1 MLQPFYS
8 CSSLVLESP
17 SFLDATPS
25 ARRLRGGRPTCLCA
39 LHSLVLSCEIS
50 TRIRLRSLPLS
61 RVLSLLRAC
70 FARPASH
77 PGLSLTRDPAGA
89 YRSTPTLALGFK
101 RRIVVSRGA
110 STICMHVTGHDV
122 GVAADTMELVTR
134 RARRGGHAA
143 GAATQRAQGVTHG
156 EGATSWCR
164 GGASTFCMQ
173 AGHRSRRGRGCYF
186 CMHLRCNDV
195 GQGRDSAAGR
205 LSEST
210 AFVPLGLN
218 WQLERG

>member
-1 MLQPFYS
+1 MQDQHKDKAAF
-8 CSSLVLESP
+8 
-17 SFLDATPS
+17 S
-25 ARRLRGGRPTCLCA
+25 A
-39 LHSLVLSCEIS
+39 S
-50 TRIRLRSLPLS
+50 LS
-61 RVLSLLRAC
+61 RVLSLLHAC